1 MYQSSPLAWFLKCGL
16 TAALALS
23 LYAVVS
29 FTGPRAP
36 PLPISRDGAL
46 VLLDRYVNEPVPSVL
61 LVGSSFTARL
71 NEEYFDAP
79 GLKVLGLAGGS
90 PITALEIVV
99 AREQLPKMVLIELN
113 ILTRGEDRALVER
126 FSANGVTAFPRPIR
140 TAIAFY
146 ESWHHP
152 LPDRSHARALAAALL
167 RGSPSDFDNHVYV
180 ERARLA
186 WSAAPAGA
194 LIAADLATLKRLVEQ
209 IESRGSKAYFYLLP
223 VAGPLQD
230 SAAAT
235 ATAAAAHKA
244 FSDERQ
250 WIQLDGSL
258 PDLRWADGVHLDER
272 SAVLIARQIDRFLR
286 DAITQ

>member
-1 MYQSSPLAWFLKCGL
+1 
-16 TAALALS
+16 
-23 LYAVVS
+23 
-29 FTGPRAP
+29 
-36 PLPISRDGAL
+36 
-46 VLLDRYVNEPVPSVL
+46 
-61 LVGSSFTARL
+61 
-71 NEEYFDAP
+71 
-79 GLKVLGLAGGS
+79 
-90 PITALEIVV
+90 
-99 AREQLPKMVLIELN
+99 
-113 ILTRGEDRALVER
+113 
-126 FSANGVTAFPRPIR
+126 
-140 TAIAFY
+140 
-146 ESWHHP
+146 
-152 LPDRSHARALAAALL
+152 LL

-186 WSAAPAGA
+186 WSAAPAEA